1 MDWNCQFHNLLAS
14 FWHILCLFSPIL
26 SHQWL
31 KMQTIARTNFAL
43 VLFLTVREYLARSY
57 KFENCSCCCDLCSN
71 TSRKASN
78 THLLHQVLHGFP
90 ESLWKSLKVSKITE
104 SLESLWKSLKITESL
119 ESLWKSLKI
128 TESFW
133 KSCTFHLT
141 VKHSKRVLSLVWF
154 VNSKNTKLCY
164 EVAAS
169 NGLQLPRMASNWGR
183 GQITPLLVINAIK
196 NLLVQ
201 F

>member
-1 MDWNCQFHNLLAS
+1 MDWNCKFHNLLAS

-90 ESLWKSLKVSKITE
+90 ESLWKSQKSLKVSKV
-104 SLESLWKSLKITESL
+104 SESLWKSLRVSESL
-119 ESLWKSLKI
+119 VLFISRSSTRKVFRV
-128 TESFW
+128 SFDLE
-133 KSCTFHLT
+133 TGNLGNLQNQI
-141 VKHSKRVLSLVWF
+141 HSSANDV
-154 VNSKNTKLCY
+154 
-164 EVAAS
+164 
-169 NGLQLPRMASNWGR
+169 
-183 GQITPLLVINAIK
+183 
-196 NLLVQ
+196 
-201 F
+201 

>member
-141 VKHSKRVLSLVWF
+141 VKHSKRVLSLVFLHFWIF
-154 VNSKNTKLCY
+154 DRKKYQKSLIRVTECLQIRVDWILENLIFGTKMDY
-164 EVAAS
+164 
-169 NGLQLPRMASNWGR
+169 
-183 GQITPLLVINAIK
+183 
-196 NLLVQ
+196 
-201 F
+201 

>member
-1 MDWNCQFHNLLAS
+1 MHSLQFDG
-14 FWHILCLFSPIL
+14 
-26 SHQWL
+26 
-31 KMQTIARTNFAL
+31 
-43 VLFLTVREYLARSY
+43 FLTVREYLARSY

>member
-1 MDWNCQFHNLLAS
+1 MIQKWIRSDTKFNSIQ
-14 FWHILCLFSPIL
+14 I
-26 SHQWL
+26 
-31 KMQTIARTNFAL
+31 
-43 VLFLTVREYLARSY
+43 FLTVREYLARSY
-57 KFENCSCCCDLCSN
+57 KFENCCCCDLCSN

-78 THLLHQVLHGFP
+78 THLLHQVLHGF
-90 ESLWKSLKVSKITE
+90 S
-104 SLESLWKSLKITESL
+104 